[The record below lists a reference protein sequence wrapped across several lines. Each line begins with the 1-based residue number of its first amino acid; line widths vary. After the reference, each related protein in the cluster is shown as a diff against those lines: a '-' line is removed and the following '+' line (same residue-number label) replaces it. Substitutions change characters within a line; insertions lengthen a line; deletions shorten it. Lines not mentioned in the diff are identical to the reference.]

1 MEGKKKTSYLLICA
15 NQIHLWVTGTQVL
28 PILTPL
34 HYIKQWNQQG
44 NPDLKI
50 GSTSLKKWDHLAS
63 NTDRK
68 TDVDLRIVLSD
79 SLILNP
85 VIARNTPTNA
95 GLTSDFHI
103 LFVWYIGTI

>member
-1 MEGKKKTSYLLICA
+1 MGHRHPGATNSYTSALY
-15 NQIHLWVTGTQVL
+15 QTMK
-28 PILTPL
+28 P
-34 HYIKQWNQQG
+34 QG

-50 GSTSLKKWDHLAS
+50 GSTSLKKWDQLAS

-103 LFVWYIGTI
+103 LFVWYWNTGILE

>member
-1 MEGKKKTSYLLICA
+1 MRFLPSSLMGHRHPGGTNSYTSALY
-15 NQIHLWVTGTQVL
+15 QTM
-28 PILTPL
+28 
-34 HYIKQWNQQG
+34 YQQG

-68 TDVDLRIVLSD
+68 TDLRIVLSD

-85 VIARNTPTNA
+85 VIA
-95 GLTSDFHI
+95 
-103 LFVWYIGTI
+103 